1 MSAPDMESP
10 PALGA
15 EGQCIAVGASAGPIY
30 TIRAIRAIIQAT
42 VSPLIDVLDTL
53 DLIDGDADLEDATDA
68 EDEGIRPGAWDGPG
82 CPAADTDDRA
92 WPEWHGRGRHKEACL
107 AGWNRIASEDSEE
120 DDGDRADDE
129 GEPDFA
135 HVASRWGAGCAIAD
149 PDAEHDGCE
158 HEDGL

>member
-15 EGQCIAVGASAGPIY
+15 EGRAIAVGANAEPIY

-68 EDEGIRPGAWDGPG
+68 EDEGVRPSAWDGPG
-82 CPAADTDDRA
+82 CPASDTDDRA

-107 AGWNRIASEDSEE
+107 ASWSRVASEDAEV
-120 DDGDRADDE
+120 DDDDRGNDE
-129 GEPDFA
+129 GEPDYA
-135 HVASRWGAGCAIAD
+135 RAAAGQGPGCIIAD

-158 HEDGL
+158 HGDGL